1 MSEPEKPDPK
11 EYPKPSLTADNV
23 VVTSSRGR
31 HRVLFIRRLRPPF
44 EGRWALPGGFVEPT
58 ETVAQAAQRELE
70 EETSLTG
77 VAVEELGCFSKPGRD
92 PRGWVVSIAHL
103 ARVPEERMADVKAG
117 DDAASA
123 AWLDLSFPRDG
134 ASYTLEHEGKP
145 VSELAFDHK
154 DILAAAV
161 RRLVATT
168 APSGDR

>member
-1 MSEPEKPDPK
+1 VSAAPAKN
-11 EYPKPSLTADNV
+11 EYPRPSLTADVIV
-23 VVTSSRGR
+23 VAESEGGL
-31 HRVLFIRRLRPPF
+31 RVLCIRRARDPF
-44 EGRWALPGGFVEPT
+44 AGRWALPGGFVEPT
-58 ETVAQAAQRELE
+58 ETVAEAARRELH
-70 EETSLTG
+70 EETSLEG
-77 VAVEELGCFSKPGRD
+77 VEVEELGCFSKPGRD
-92 PRGWVVSIAHL
+92 PRGWVVTIAFL
-103 ARVPEERMADVKAG
+103 ARVPASRLADVKAG